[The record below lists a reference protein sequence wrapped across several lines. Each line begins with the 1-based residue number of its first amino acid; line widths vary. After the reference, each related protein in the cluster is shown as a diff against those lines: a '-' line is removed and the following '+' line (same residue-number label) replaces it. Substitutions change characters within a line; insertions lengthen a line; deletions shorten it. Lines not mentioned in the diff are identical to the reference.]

1 MGRIRGPVQR
11 GRSAGLA
18 RAQAAAAPARL
29 RGLDRQP
36 VCGAPAGTGHS
47 LRRFADRRDPV
58 VGAPGTVDR
67 GLSGRPPTPAGW
79 APALLSHPSALHCKD
94 HVTSRDRLR
103 VYDVC
108 ADRRWATRA
117 TIARARKKSGVDPL
131 QTTGAYAGSA
141 FNFSPSALT
150 VGRSPC
156 TLQLARNV
164 VSQQETSSPGGS
176 LVGIRASPFLLTVR
190 RSV

>member
-1 MGRIRGPVQR
+1 MRWTGAKPKPCSAWMESQPCRCTPRHGRRSVLWPGSTTNMRRSRQNGAFASACSRPPRTSGWSCGNCRSGPDRV
-11 GRSAGLA
+11 G
-18 RAQAAAAPARL
+18 AAP
-29 RGLDRQP
+29 
-36 VCGAPAGTGHS
+36 V
-47 LRRFADRRDPV
+47 
-58 VGAPGTVDR
+58 
-67 GLSGRPPTPAGW
+67 GRPGEGR
-79 APALLSHPSALHCKD
+79 HLHCKV
-94 HVTSRDRLR
+94 HVNSPGPLR
-103 VYDVC
+103 GYDVC

-117 TIARARKKSGVDPL
+117 TTARARKKSGVDPL

-150 VGRSPC
+150 VGRSSC
-156 TLQLARNV
+156 NLQLARNV